1 MITKY
6 LHIYFANSYRTEM
19 LKFKIL
25 PTLACKNVIFP
36 IFKLGVQCCSNSLHQ
51 IGMFVIVPSRD
62 ESRGKLHKNVQK
74 IEF

>member
-25 PTLACKNVIFP
+25 PTLACKENAFFP

-51 IGMFVIVPSRD
+51 IGMFIIVPSRD
-62 ESRGKLHKNVQK
+62 ESAISRKNVQK